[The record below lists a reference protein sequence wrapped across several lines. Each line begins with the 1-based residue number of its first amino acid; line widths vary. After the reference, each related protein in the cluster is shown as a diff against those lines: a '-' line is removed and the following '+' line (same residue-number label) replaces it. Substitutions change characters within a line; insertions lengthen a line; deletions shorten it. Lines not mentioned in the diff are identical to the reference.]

1 MRLTDLAFTSDG
13 AIVVTGYSTRD
24 GTQTYA
30 KTLLI
35 KLDLN
40 GAVLWDSYFNQ
51 EVKSS
56 QSNRVIEAAN
66 GDYILAAND

>member
-1 MRLTDLAFTSDG
+1 MRLTDVSFTSDS
-13 AIVVTGYSTRD
+13 AIIVTGYSLRD

-30 KTLLI
+30 ISLLI

-51 EVKSS
+51 DVSTS

-66 GDYILAAND
+66 GDYLLAAND